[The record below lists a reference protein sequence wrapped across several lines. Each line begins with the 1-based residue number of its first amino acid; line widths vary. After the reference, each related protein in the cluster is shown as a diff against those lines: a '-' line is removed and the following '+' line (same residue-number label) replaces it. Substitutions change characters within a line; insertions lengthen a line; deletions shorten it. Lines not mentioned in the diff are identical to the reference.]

1 MYIRIVYCC
10 VKLSFVTLRRRH
22 ILVECATRNVR
33 WSRKAYSAMDVACG
47 YISTAS
53 ICHWPLMQSLVW
65 LNISI
70 FFCLQC
76 STYRPT
82 DGTYNFLAALARIA
96 ARAPDVAA
104 CAPDVASM
112 RQAGNRRK
120 VSVIFWAFTAC
131 HCCLCVF
138 RLSEMLWLIMCLL
151 SCYSA
156 TARRYCSSL
165 CRWQLEQMA
174 TASFAQCH

>member
-1 MYIRIVYCC
+1 MEQESIQCDGCSMWLHQHCIHMS
-10 VKLSFVTLRRRH
+10 LT
-22 ILVECATRNVR
+22 
-33 WSRKAYSAMDVACG
+33 AYAEF
-47 YISTAS
+47 
-53 ICHWPLMQSLVW
+53 SLTEHF
-65 LNISI
+65 I

-120 VSVIFWAFTAC
+120 VSVIF
-131 HCCLCVF
+131 
-138 RLSEMLWLIMCLL
+138 
-151 SCYSA
+151 
-156 TARRYCSSL
+156 
-165 CRWQLEQMA
+165 
-174 TASFAQCH
+174 